1 MAGAVMFYR
10 ITFPFARLRKGCQ
23 HAFGRIIEAPKRPIP
38 DPVRG
43 DKAQGATKSV

>member
-10 ITFPFARLRKGCQ
+10 ITFPFRRLRKGSQ
-23 HAFGRIIEAPKRPIP
+23 SRFGRIIEAPKRPIP

-43 DKAQGATKSV
+43 DKAQRETKSV